1 MTRRYF
7 TFLLLTLA
15 VVAPQ
20 PAQAQQDTCLHRTL
34 PLSFD
39 VPAGFASTQLPLTDF
54 RATLKSQPVKIL
66 NIAPDERPHRIVI
79 LLDASGSMTGI
90 FLRALTLASVF
101 VRDAAPNAQV
111 ALLFFGA
118 NIKETI
124 GFTQGQSAVSERLRQ
139 LREDKP
145 AAAKLVHGKTAI
157 YDALLAGLDLFKEPT
172 SADSLYLI
180 SDGGETSSK
189 AQVSDVLQRM
199 TASGI
204 RLFAAI
210 LPIEVRRGAATIIEP
225 EEAPGIAE
233 VAKKTGGEVVHA
245 AEPLDPGHVREMAL
259 LLPILSRFHYNMLHT
274 YRLEVE
280 LPERLNKP
288 HAWELEIAGENRK
301 RWKDVRLRYPT
312 ELAACGP

>member
-1 MTRRYF
+1 MFPRYF
-7 TFLLLTLA
+7 LLALLGLA
-15 VVAPQ
+15 VIASL
-20 PAQAQQDTCLHRTL
+20 PAWAQQDTCLHRTL

-79 LLDASGSMTGI
+79 LIDASGSMTRI
-90 FLRALTLASVF
+90 FLRAITYASVF
-101 VRDAAPNAQV
+101 VRDAGPNAQV

-118 NIKETI
+118 DTKETI

-139 LREDKP
+139 LREDKA

-157 YDALLAGLDLFKEPT
+157 YDALLAGLDLLKEPT

-180 SDGGETSSK
+180 SDGGESSSK
-189 AQVSDVLQRM
+189 AQPPEVVRRL
-199 TASGI
+199 TASG
-204 RLFAAI
+204 
-210 LPIEVRRGAATIIEP
+210 VRMFATIIP
-225 EEAPGIAE
+225 SPGPATIEEASGSEQISNLAR
-233 VAKKTGGEVVHA
+233 KTGGAVMPPPVVA
-245 AEPLDPGHVREMAL
+245 RAEKAKETAEL
-259 LLPILSRFHYNMLHT
+259 LGMMSAFHYNMLHT